1 MVSFEE
7 FFIGILTGIVGGM
20 VSGSIIQGAVE
31 PDSSS
36 TIEIVGVQILFLIV
50 VGIGF
55 VGYNYFIG
63 NSMKRDRAL
72 FYGSILILFGYAIVL
87 PIVLIFI
94 CSP

>member
-1 MVSFEE
+1 MISFEE
-7 FFIGILTGIVGGM
+7 FFIGILTGIVGGI

-36 TIEIVGVQILFLIV
+36 MLEIVGVLILFLFV
-50 VGIGF
+50 VGMAF
-55 VGYNYFIG
+55 VVYKYNTDD
-63 NSMKRDRAL
+63 SMKKDRAL
-72 FYGSILILFGYAIVL
+72 LIGSILILSGYGIVL

>member
-7 FFIGILTGIVGGM
+7 FFIGILTGIVGGI
-20 VSGSIIQGAVE
+20 VSGSIIQGAIE

-36 TIEIVGVQILFLIV
+36 MLEIVGVLILFLFV
-50 VGIGF
+50 VGMAF
-55 VGYNYFIG
+55 VVYKYNTD
-63 NSMKRDRAL
+63 NSMKKDRAL
-72 FYGSILILFGYAIVL
+72 LIGSILILSGYGIVL